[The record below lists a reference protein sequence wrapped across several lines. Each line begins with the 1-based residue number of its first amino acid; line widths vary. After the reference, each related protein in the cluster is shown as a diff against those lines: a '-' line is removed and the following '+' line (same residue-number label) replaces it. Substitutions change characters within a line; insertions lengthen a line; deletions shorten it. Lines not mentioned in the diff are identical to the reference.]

1 MLQKLEKE
9 AMELAEMATTK
20 QFLDPSQNPTK
31 ILIEMRRVS
40 LTSVKGKSQT
50 KKIMIHTY

>member
-1 MLQKLEKE
+1 
-9 AMELAEMATTK
+9 MELAEMATTK